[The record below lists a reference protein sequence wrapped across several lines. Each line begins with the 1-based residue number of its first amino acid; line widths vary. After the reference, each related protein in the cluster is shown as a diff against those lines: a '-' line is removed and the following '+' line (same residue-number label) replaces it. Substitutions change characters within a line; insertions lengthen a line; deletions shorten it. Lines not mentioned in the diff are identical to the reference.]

1 MLSGECNENG
11 EKTKIGSISKKATFH
26 VEQGCSTLFFVNFF
40 AAVLHDYNV
49 KLQETFWLHT
59 FSGGN
64 VLRSFSTWCLLAF
77 LIFSPPLQI
86 FHVVLPAKNVFFVFL
101 SLALA
106 LCRSFSRWA
115 LLACRLLSRFLCLF
129 LSLYSKSVNMT
140 INLCLT
146 LFRQHG
152 YRNNFRF
159 PFLSLLTL

>member
-1 MLSGECNENG
+1 MLSGEGNENG
-11 EKTKIGSISKKATFH
+11 EKKTIGPISKKATFH

-86 FHVVLPAKNVFFVFL
+86 FHVVLPAKNVFFVFFISRSSSL
-101 SLALA
+101 SPFFSPPALSFA
-106 LCRSFSRWA
+106 GLSPTFSFS
-115 LLACRLLSRFLCLF
+115 LSF
-129 LSLYSKSVNMT
+129 SVSIFQICEHDN
-140 INLCLT
+140 
-146 LFRQHG
+146 
-152 YRNNFRF
+152 
-159 PFLSLLTL
+159 